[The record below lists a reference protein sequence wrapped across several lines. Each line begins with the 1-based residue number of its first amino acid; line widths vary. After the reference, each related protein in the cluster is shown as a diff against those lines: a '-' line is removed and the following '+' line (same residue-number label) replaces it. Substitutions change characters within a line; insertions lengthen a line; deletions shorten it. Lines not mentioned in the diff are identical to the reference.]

1 MFAGFQPAT
10 AERAQISANRH
21 KSSDNLRSSTT
32 PNTHSSPAS
41 PSNNSLHR
49 LDPNQPD
56 RPPRSNPHSTRG
68 TASRSLKRGFLHC
81 RLSDAGRQIC
91 GAVPQA
97 AGFRNPK
104 QCLKYPG
111 RADMLC
117 PSFDRRL
124 GPQAEVAAFTLF
136 RTLAV
141 VVTRAARLAATR
153 PRIERHL
160 RRADKGLVLP

>member
-104 QCLKYPG
+104 QLTSEIPG
-111 RADMLC
+111 QSGHALPIFRPPAWATSGSRGFHPLPHLGCSGHSGSPARRNPSSYRAT
-117 PSFDRRL
+117 SSARR
-124 GPQAEVAAFTLF
+124 
-136 RTLAV
+136 
-141 VVTRAARLAATR
+141 
-153 PRIERHL
+153 
-160 RRADKGLVLP
+160 